1 MNKRRN
7 RKAEGILFNTVNDVI
22 FSLFGFQENNASG
35 HLSKKVYIEY
45 FSVNRAYIKQDDSN
59 KY

>member
-45 FSVNRAYIKQDDSN
+45 FSVNRAYIK
-59 KY
+59 